1 MRTVLAAAAGIA
13 IAMAA
18 SAGSAQTVYP
28 IDRADILSGAR
39 FDFKVE
45 FAGLADPSK
54 ISITLN
60 GKDYAQV
67 FGKAATFVE
76 REAGKDQSA
85 LLLRDVSLSDAGV
98 YNIRVTDGSETRE
111 LRWNVYDTGPRKA
124 KNVILFI
131 GDGMSPAHRVAARLL
146 AKGIA
151 EGKAFGKLAIDDMPH
166 MALVATAGSDSIIT
180 DSANSAS
187 AYATGHKSAVN
198 AMGVYADRTPDPLDD
213 PRVETVTSLAQRRQ
227 DMAIGIVTNT
237 EIEDATPAA
246 MVAHTRR
253 RTEYDRIVE
262 QYFAAKPDVLMG
274 GGRAN
279 FLPKSENGSRR
290 RDESDFVAQFRAAGY
305 SLALTGPEMVSAAK
319 DPGTTKLL
327 GLFTLG
333 NMDGALD
340 RKFLKGGTVG
350 KFPEQPDLTEQ
361 VGAALEVL
369 SKNPSGFFLMVESG
383 MIDKYTHL
391 LDMERAVY
399 DTIMLDNA
407 VRLARDWAAAHGDDT
422 LILVIADHNHPIGLL
437 GTIDDDMT
445 KETPAPL
452 RERVRVY
459 ERAGFPNY
467 PAPDA
472 EGYPARVDVS
482 RRLALFSASLPDH
495 YETLRPKLDNPNEP
509 TVAGKDANTYV
520 ANERYKSVPG
530 AALRL
535 GNLPA
540 MINADVHSGEDVILT
555 ATGPGSE
562 RVRGQMD
569 NTEVFRVIA
578 EALGLGS
585 PDATEPKRT
594 EVVPR
599 QQ

>member
-1 MRTVLAAAAGIA
+1 MHRFSAAAAGIA
-13 IAMAA
+13 LLA
-18 SAGSAQTVYP
+18 AGSTSFAQAVYP
-28 IDRADILSGAR
+28 IDRAEILAGTT

-45 FAGLADPSK
+45 FPGLADPAKVS
-54 ISITLN
+54 ISVN
-60 GKDYAQV
+60 GEDHAKA
-67 FGKAATFVE
+67 FGKAATFIA
-76 REAGKDQSA
+76 REDGKDQSA
-85 LLLRDVSLSDAGV
+85 LILREVSLTQPGDYKV
-98 YNIRVTDGSETRE
+98 RVTDGVVSRE
-111 LRWNVYDTGPRKA
+111 ITWNVYVTGQRKA
-124 KNVILFI
+124 KNVIQFI

-151 EGKAFGKLAIDDMPH
+151 EGKGLGKLAIDDMPH

-198 AMGVYADRTPDPLDD
+198 AMGVYADRTASPLDD
-213 PRVETVTSLAQRRQ
+213 PKVETITSLVKRRHG
-227 DMAIGIVTNT
+227 MAVGIVTNT

-246 MVAHTRR
+246 MVAHVRR
-253 RTEYDRIVE
+253 RSEYDRIVE
-262 QYFAAKPDVLMG
+262 QFFAAKPDVIMG

-279 FLPKSENGSRR
+279 FLPKSVEGGKR
-290 RDESDFVAQFRAAGY
+290 RDDADFVTQFRDAGY
-305 SLALTGPEMVSAAK
+305 SVASTGPEMTSLADDAK
-319 DPGTTKLL
+319 TTKLL

-340 RKFLKGGTVG
+340 RKVLKGGTVR

-361 VGAALEVL
+361 VGAALKVL
-369 SKNPSGFFLMVESG
+369 ARNEAGFFLMVESG

-407 VRLARDWAAAHGDDT
+407 VKLARDWASARGDDT
-422 LILVIADHNHPIGLL
+422 LILVVADHTHPIGLV
-437 GTIDDDMT
+437 GTIEDDMASV
-445 KETPAPL
+445 PNVAM

-495 YETLRPKLDNPNEP
+495 YETFRPKLDNPNDP
-509 TVAGKDANTYV
+509 TVAGKEPGTYV
-520 ANERYKSVPG
+520 ANDRYKNLPG
-530 AALRL
+530 AVLRF

-555 ATGPGSE
+555 ATGPGSD
-562 RVRGQMD
+562 RVHGQID
-569 NTEVFRVIA
+569 NTEVFRIMA
-578 EALGLGS
+578 EALGLGAANG
-585 PDATEPKRT
+585 PD
-594 EVVPR
+594 
-599 QQ
+599 

>member
-85 LLLRDVSLSDAGV
+85 LLLRDVSLADAGV
-98 YNIRVTDGSETRE
+98 YNIRVTDGAETRE

-151 EGKAFGKLAIDDMPH
+151 EGKAIGKLAIDDMPH

-227 DMAIGIVTNT
+227 AMAIGIVTNT

-422 LILVIADHNHPIGLL
+422 LILVMDHNHPIGLL

-509 TVAGKDANTYV
+509 TVAGKDPNTYV

-578 EALGLGS
+578 EALGLGA
-585 PDATEPKRT
+585 PDASEPKRT